1 MCGTENA
8 LQRQS
13 ELQSR
18 AARSE
23 QEESSEE
30 QVNSSSKGI
39 SSNNKN
45 NMVTYSFMTSRLV
58 LRHLT
63 QGINNQ

>member
-39 SSNNKN
+39 SSKNTN